1 MRCFVSCVSV
11 KRLLCDLCEGS
22 WWLSSREPRRW
33 RLFHVYPFLN
43 MNGMNG
49 IGHVM
54 AMAHDELKW
63 CQLFLTVILWYWLIL
78 SLCFT
83 MFHNMS
89 CVSTLRFQTW
99 SHPGHGFAPDP
110 QVAGGSPRLKAEH
123 LEVQD
128 SSLVLPRSNAGKS
141 TDVFLSGQDIST
153 KLTKAIWQLDVW
165 LYVLM

>member
-1 MRCFVSCVSV
+1 
-11 KRLLCDLCEGS
+11 
-22 WWLSSREPRRW
+22 
-33 RLFHVYPFLN
+33 
-43 MNGMNG
+43 
-49 IGHVM
+49 
-54 AMAHDELKW
+54 
-63 CQLFLTVILWYWLIL
+63 
-78 SLCFT
+78 

-153 KLTKAIWQLDVW
+153 KLTKAIWQLDV
-165 LYVLM
+165 

>member
-1 MRCFVSCVSV
+1 
-11 KRLLCDLCEGS
+11 
-22 WWLSSREPRRW
+22 
-33 RLFHVYPFLN
+33 
-43 MNGMNG
+43 
-49 IGHVM
+49 
-54 AMAHDELKW
+54 
-63 CQLFLTVILWYWLIL
+63 
-78 SLCFT
+78 

-141 TDVFLSGQDIST
+141 TDVFYQRNSP
-153 KLTKAIWQLDVW
+153 KLFDNWTYDC
-165 LYVLM
+165 MS